1 MSGRPASI
9 GWTTTS
15 PNSARYE
22 GRTNTMTDD
31 SASQDAVVIERSFD
45 APVELIWQMWTDP
58 EHFAAWYG
66 PGNASVPVAKMD
78 VRVGGTRLVC
88 MELQTPD
95 GPMQMWFTGEY
106 REVSE
111 NRRLVYTE
119 SICDEDGNVLSPSDT
134 GMPEGHPT
142 TTEVRV
148 ELDDVDGHTRMVM
161 THAGVPSES
170 PGATG
175 WAMAFDKLATHAA
188 AHSTR

>member
-1 MSGRPASI
+1 
-9 GWTTTS
+9 
-15 PNSARYE
+15 
-22 GRTNTMTDD
+22 MTDD
-31 SASQDAVVIERSFD
+31 KASHDAVVIERSFD

-58 EHFAAWYG
+58 EHFRAWYG
-66 PGNASVPVAKMD
+66 PDGASVPVAKMD
-78 VRVGGTRLVC
+78 VRVGGTRLLC
-88 MELQTPD
+88 MEVQTLD
-95 GPMQMWFTGEY
+95 GPTQMWFTGEY

-111 NRRLVYTE
+111 NKRLVYTE

-188 AHSTR
+188 AHGTR